1 MEIIPNTKKIKK
13 VHFSQQINN
22 KSNFMLKLTNLFA
35 FLLLTLVITT
45 ISQFIFV
52 PEIIYLS
59 STNNKSNKNTL
70 EKIKKRGF
78 LLVATKLDGVGCY
91 YKRGQLRGIEC
102 ELLQEYAN
110 YLDVE
115 LNILF
120 FPDLHSLFTALDNKR
135 VDIIASDLTPNN
147 ERKKKFLFS
156 NALFHT
162 EEWLIQRKDNAIS
175 NLKQLNGKTISI
187 RKGTTYKDVIL
198 TLQQEM
204 KINIK
209 IELLPETLS
218 TLEIIKGVAN
228 GIWSYTLADQHIAQN
243 QHAQYP
249 QLSPPLTIG
258 QPREISLALFKDDK
272 ELLLHLNSWLAN
284 KKAKDILNKKNR
296 TDIKKQYLITPW
308 DNIFKKN
315 ASQPFDWLW
324 LTSQAFAE
332 SSFDPNAI
340 SSSGAK
346 GLMQLMPETAKD
358 MGVTQLFDP
367 NENIKGG
374 AKYNKWLYKTYW
386 NYLPEKE
393 ALAFTFASYNAGVG
407 HIIDAQRLALRN
419 GDDPNVWFNSVENHI
434 IKLEKKS
441 IFTLPY
447 IKYGYCRGSE
457 TKSYV
462 RKIFSQKRIYSNNK
476 ALLNKQHLNN

>member
-1 MEIIPNTKKIKK
+1 
-13 VHFSQQINN
+13 
-22 KSNFMLKLTNLFA
+22 MLKVLINLFI
-35 FLLLTLVITT
+35 FFSLTFMITT

-52 PEIIYLS
+52 PEVIYLG
-59 STNNKSNKNTL
+59 STNDKFKKNTL
-70 EKIKKRGF
+70 EQIKKRGF

-115 LNILF
+115 LNIIF
-120 FPDLHSLFTALDNKR
+120 FPDLHSLFTALENKS

-187 RKGTTYKDVIL
+187 RKGTTYRDVIL
-198 TLQQEM
+198 ALQQEM
-204 KINIK
+204 NINIK
-209 IELLPETLS
+209 VELLPETLS

-228 GIWSYTLADQHIAQN
+228 GFWSYTLADQHIVQN
-243 QHAQYP
+243 QYAQYP
-249 QLSPPLTIG
+249 KLSPPLIIG
-258 QPREISLALFKDDK
+258 QPRGISLALFKDDK

-284 KKAKDILNKKNR
+284 KKIKAILNKK
-296 TDIKKQYLITPW
+296 KQSITPW
-308 DNIFKKN
+308 DNVFKKN
-315 ASQPFDWLW
+315 ASPPFDWLW

-358 MGVTQLFDP
+358 MGVTQIFDP
-367 NENIKGG
+367 KENIKGG

-407 HIIDAQRLALRN
+407 HVMDAQRLALRN
-419 GDDPNVWFNSVENHI
+419 GDDPNIWFDNVENHI

-441 IFTLPY
+441 IYTLQY

-457 TKSYV
+457 TKDYV
-462 RKIFSQKRIYSNNK
+462 RKIFSQKEIYSNNK
-476 ALLNKQHLNN
+476 NTNY

>member
-1 MEIIPNTKKIKK
+1 
-13 VHFSQQINN
+13 
-22 KSNFMLKLTNLFA
+22 MLKLTNLFA

-204 KINIK
+204 NINIK

-228 GIWSYTLADQHIAQN
+228 GIWSYTLAIN
-243 QHAQYP
+243 
-249 QLSPPLTIG
+249 T
-258 QPREISLALFKDDK
+258 
-272 ELLLHLNSWLAN
+272 LHKINMH
-284 KKAKDILNKKNR
+284 
-296 TDIKKQYLITPW
+296 
-308 DNIFKKN
+308 NI
-315 ASQPFDWLW
+315 
-324 LTSQAFAE
+324 
-332 SSFDPNAI
+332 PN
-340 SSSGAK
+340 
-346 GLMQLMPETAKD
+346 
-358 MGVTQLFDP
+358 
-367 NENIKGG
+367 
-374 AKYNKWLYKTYW
+374 
-386 NYLPEKE
+386 
-393 ALAFTFASYNAGVG
+393 
-407 HIIDAQRLALRN
+407 
-419 GDDPNVWFNSVENHI
+419 
-434 IKLEKKS
+434 
-441 IFTLPY
+441 
-447 IKYGYCRGSE
+447 
-457 TKSYV
+457 
-462 RKIFSQKRIYSNNK
+462 
-476 ALLNKQHLNN
+476 

>member
-1 MEIIPNTKKIKK
+1 
-13 VHFSQQINN
+13 
-22 KSNFMLKLTNLFA
+22 MLKVLINLFI
-35 FLLLTLVITT
+35 FFSLTFMITT

-52 PEIIYLS
+52 PEVIYLG
-59 STNNKSNKNTL
+59 STNDKFKKNTL
-70 EKIKKRGF
+70 EQIKKRGF

-115 LNILF
+115 LNIIF
-120 FPDLHSLFTALDNKR
+120 FPDLHSLFTALENKS

-187 RKGTTYKDVIL
+187 RKGTTYRDVIL
-198 TLQQEM
+198 ALQQEM
-204 KINIK
+204 NINIK
-209 IELLPETLS
+209 VELLPETLS

-228 GIWSYTLADQHIAQN
+228 GFWSYTLADQHIVQN

-249 QLSPPLTIG
+249 KLSPPLIIG

-284 KKAKDILNKKNR
+284 KKIKAILNKK
-296 TDIKKQYLITPW
+296 KQSITPW
-308 DNIFKKN
+308 DNVFKKN
-315 ASQPFDWLW
+315 ASPPFDWLW

-358 MGVTQLFDP
+358 MGVTQIFDP
-367 NENIKGG
+367 KENIKGG

-407 HIIDAQRLALRN
+407 HVMDAQRLALRN
-419 GDDPNVWFNSVENHI
+419 GDDPNIWFDNVENHI

-441 IFTLPY
+441 IYTLQY

-457 TKSYV
+457 TKDYV
-462 RKIFSQKRIYSNNK
+462 RKIFSQKEIYSNNK
-476 ALLNKQHLNN
+476 NTNY

>member
-147 ERKKKFLFS
+147 ERKKNSCFLMHYF
-156 NALFHT
+156 
-162 EEWLIQRKDNAIS
+162 I
-175 NLKQLNGKTISI
+175 LKNG
-187 RKGTTYKDVIL
+187 
-198 TLQQEM
+198 
-204 KINIK
+204 
-209 IELLPETLS
+209 
-218 TLEIIKGVAN
+218 
-228 GIWSYTLADQHIAQN
+228 
-243 QHAQYP
+243 
-249 QLSPPLTIG
+249 
-258 QPREISLALFKDDK
+258 
-272 ELLLHLNSWLAN
+272 
-284 KKAKDILNKKNR
+284 
-296 TDIKKQYLITPW
+296 
-308 DNIFKKN
+308 
-315 ASQPFDWLW
+315 
-324 LTSQAFAE
+324 
-332 SSFDPNAI
+332 
-340 SSSGAK
+340 
-346 GLMQLMPETAKD
+346 
-358 MGVTQLFDP
+358 
-367 NENIKGG
+367 
-374 AKYNKWLYKTYW
+374 
-386 NYLPEKE
+386 
-393 ALAFTFASYNAGVG
+393 
-407 HIIDAQRLALRN
+407 
-419 GDDPNVWFNSVENHI
+419 
-434 IKLEKKS
+434 
-441 IFTLPY
+441 
-447 IKYGYCRGSE
+447 
-457 TKSYV
+457 
-462 RKIFSQKRIYSNNK
+462 
-476 ALLNKQHLNN
+476 